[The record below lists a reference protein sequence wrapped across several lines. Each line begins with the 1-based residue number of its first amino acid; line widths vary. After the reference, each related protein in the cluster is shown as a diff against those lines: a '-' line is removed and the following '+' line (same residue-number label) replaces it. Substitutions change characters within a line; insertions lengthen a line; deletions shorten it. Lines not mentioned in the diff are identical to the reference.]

1 MQKIGIIPL
10 RSGSKSIKN
19 KNRKKMLGRPL
30 FTWVLCEAYKSNLD
44 KIYVFTDDE
53 KIIEYIK
60 EEYGYLE
67 RIDVLNRSEE
77 SATDEASTEFAMKEF
92 VKIINYDYDLL
103 CLLQATSPLTT
114 KEDINLIL
122 KKVEEENYDS
132 ALTVVK
138 DKRFIWGEDG
148 KAINYDYNKRPRR
161 QDFEGFLVENGAIYA
176 TTKQQFEK
184 SGMRIGRKIATVN
197 MPRDT
202 LLEIDEPEDWFI
214 LEKLLEN
221 RLKKNKTRRS
231 KIKALFLDVDGV
243 FTNGNVY
250 YGKEGEMLKE
260 FSLRDGMGLEILREN
275 DVKVF
280 VVTSEKS
287 KIVESRM
294 EKLRIQN
301 YYLGIKDKYFLI
313 EKILKEESLK
323 RDEIAY
329 IGDDV
334 NDLANLISSGWSFCP
349 NDAMNEAKNQVD
361 IILRNNGGREAIRE
375 AVNFII
381 SYNQRED

>member
-92 VKIINYDYDLL
+92 VKKINYDYDLL

>member
-1 MQKIGIIPL
+1 
-10 RSGSKSIKN
+10 
-19 KNRKKMLGRPL
+19 
-30 FTWVLCEAYKSNLD
+30 
-44 KIYVFTDDE
+44 
-53 KIIEYIK
+53 
-60 EEYGYLE
+60 
-67 RIDVLNRSEE
+67 
-77 SATDEASTEFAMKEF
+77 
-92 VKIINYDYDLL
+92 
-103 CLLQATSPLTT
+103 
-114 KEDINLIL
+114 
-122 KKVEEENYDS
+122 
-132 ALTVVK
+132 
-138 DKRFIWGEDG
+138 
-148 KAINYDYNKRPRR
+148 
-161 QDFEGFLVENGAIYA
+161 
-176 TTKQQFEK
+176 
-184 SGMRIGRKIATVN
+184 
-197 MPRDT
+197 
-202 LLEIDEPEDWFI
+202 
-214 LEKLLEN
+214 
-221 RLKKNKTRRS
+221 
-231 KIKALFLDVDGV
+231 
-243 FTNGNVY
+243 
-250 YGKEGEMLKE
+250 
-260 FSLRDGMGLEILREN
+260 MGLEILREN

>member
-114 KEDINLIL
+114 KEDIDLTL

-294 EKLRIQN
+294 EKLRIQD

-313 EKILKEESLK
+313 EKILKEEELK

-349 NDAMNEAKNQVD
+349 NDAMNEAKNHVD

>member
-1 MQKIGIIPL
+1 MQKIGIMPL
-10 RSGSKSIKN
+10 RAGSKSIKN

-92 VKIINYDYDLL
+92 VKKINYDYDLL

-114 KEDINLIL
+114 KEDINLAL

-138 DKRFIWGEDG
+138 DKRFIWGKDG
-148 KAINYDYNKRPRR
+148 KTINYDYNKRPRR
-161 QDFEGFLVENGAIYA
+161 QDFEGFFVENGAIYA

-184 SGMRIGRKIATVN
+184 SGIRIGGKIATVN

-202 LLEIDEPEDWFI
+202 LLEIDEPEDWFT
-214 LEKLLEN
+214 LEKLLGN
-221 RLKKNKTRRS
+221 RLKKHKTRRS

-250 YGKEGEMLKE
+250 YGKEGEMLKK